1 MEEHPGGDRDVER
14 AVLERER
21 LDVAD
26 ARVDSTFS
34 AQLDHPRRLVE
45 RDDLDTELRLYSRR
59 ELTFAAADLEHRS
72 RGRLRHCI
80 EQGNVAS
87 VNARGLVVDRLPRA
101 EPFLGLVLTL
111 DECRVVEPH
120 SSIRRPGSFLPGALP
135 PSQEFTVNPMSP
147 SSPSSCT
154 RPVAFRP
161 AA

>member
-34 AQLDHPRRLVE
+34 AQLDHSRRLVE
-45 RDDLDTELRLYSRR
+45 RDDLDTELRLDSRG

-72 RGRLRHCI
+72 RGRLRHCS
-80 EQGNVAS
+80 EGNVAS

-101 EPFLGLVLTL
+101 EPLLGLVLTL

-120 SSIRRPGSFLPGALP
+120 SSIRRPGSFLPAP
-135 PSQEFTVNPMSP
+135 CRRAR
-147 SSPSSCT
+147 SS
-154 RPVAFRP
+154 R
-161 AA
+161 